1 MYIKELKIEN
11 FRNYKIEKINF
22 TPKINIFYGDNAQG
36 KTNILEALFY
46 GSLGRSFR
54 TNKDKDLIKFNE
66 NFSNIDIVF
75 CKKDRDGKI
84 NIKIAN
90 RKFITLNGVKIKKLS
105 DLIGNINVVIFT
117 PDDINILKGGPDNRR
132 NFLDV
137 MISQLRPQY
146 VYNLSNYKKTLE
158 QRNKYLK
165 QDKKQEDMLEIW
177 DEKLADFGFNI
188 YTYRREFVD
197 KLISKVQDIHKKIT
211 NEEIKIEYSS
221 DCENRE
227 EYIAHLKRNRHID
240 FAREYT
246 SCGVHRDDFKTFING
261 KEIDTFGSQGQNR
274 TAVLSLK
281 LSEIEIINDEIGE
294 YPVLLLDDFMS
305 ELDKNRI
312 RNFLGSVQD
321 IQVIITCNNPLEID
335 NSILFKVSDG
345 NVETT

>member
-1 MYIKELKIEN
+1 MYIKNLKIEN
-11 FRNYKIEKINF
+11 FRNYEVEEINF
-22 TPKINIFYGDNAQG
+22 IPKINIIYGNNAQG
-36 KTNILEALFY
+36 KTNILEAIFY

-54 TNKDKDLIKFNE
+54 TNKDKDLIKFE
-66 NFSNIDIVF
+66 EIFSNIDIAYQ
-75 CKKDRDGKI
+75 KKDRDGKI
-84 NIKIAN
+84 NIRIAN

-117 PDDINILKGGPDNRR
+117 PDDINILKGGPENRR

-165 QDKKQEDMLEIW
+165 QENRQEAMLEIW
-177 DEKLADFGFNI
+177 DQKLADFGFNI

-197 KLISKVQDIHKKIT
+197 KLISKVKDIHKNIT
-211 NEEIKIEYSS
+211 NEEIRIEYSS
-221 DCENRE
+221 DCEDKE
-227 EYIAHLKRNRHID
+227 EYLAHLKRNRHID

-246 SCGVHRDDFKTFING
+246 SCGVHRDDFKTYIND

-294 YPVLLLDDFMS
+294 YPILLLDDFMS

-312 RNFLGSVQD
+312 RNFLGSVHD
-321 IQVIITCNNPLEID
+321 IQVIITCNNKLEID
-335 NSILFKVSDG
+335 NSTLFKVSEG
-345 NVETT
+345 KVETT